1 MQRCV
6 PRDQQTA
13 STRLLGSG
21 CVHGAQGALSCLAPL
36 LASQLTSPSV
46 SEDVVHRGNCYDVIY
61 NESGG
66 PKNMGQLLVR
76 PHGPAEAGDVADC
89 LDHVNRMAVNKV
101 IKKDIVVT
109 LDCSDL
115 VWPSLWSCRSFLPVI
130 QERLPSQELR
140 DRTQAFA
147 IVQRDSFWMRSVVDT
162 LLLMTQP
169 ETIPI
174 FAKDSAEAS
183 ARLAARFSPA

>member
-1 MQRCV
+1 V
-6 PRDQQTA
+6 
-13 STRLLGSG
+13 SG
-21 CVHGAQGALSCLAPL
+21 A
-36 LASQLTSPSV
+36 
-46 SEDVVHRGNCYDVIY
+46 EVVHRGNCYDVIY

-76 PHGPAEAGDVADC
+76 PHGPAEASDVADC
-89 LDHVNRMAVNKV
+89 LDHVNRMANKV
-101 IKKDIVVT
+101 IKNDIVVT

-115 VWPSLWSCRSFLPVI
+115 VWPSIWSCRSFLPVI
-130 QERLPSQELR
+130 QERLPSRELR
-140 DRTQAFA
+140 ERTQAFA

-162 LLLMTQP
+162 VLLMTQP

-183 ARLAARFSPA
+183 ARLAARFSA

>member
-6 PRDQQTA
+6 PREQNG
-13 STRLLGSG
+13 STRLLGSRRYVG
-21 CVHGAQGALSCLAPL
+21 PQGALSCLAP

-46 SEDVVHRGNCYDVIY
+46 SGAEVVHRGNCYDVIY

-76 PHGPAEAGDVADC
+76 PHGPAEASDVADC
-89 LDHVNRMAVNKV
+89 LDHVNRMANKV
-101 IKKDIVVT
+101 IKNDIVVT

-115 VWPSLWSCRSFLPVI
+115 VWPSIWSCRSFLPVI
-130 QERLPSQELR
+130 QERLPSRELR
-140 DRTQAFA
+140 ERTQAFA

-162 LLLMTQP
+162 VLLMTQP

-183 ARLAARFSPA
+183 ARLAARFSA